1 MDSAERSRKRAQR
14 WSKRKAVLVHLAVC
28 FVVGALAPLA
38 ATRGPFIDGIRSS
51 VLPFGGVQRM
61 APPSPPAAPDIGLLL
76 IVTVTQPDADS
87 MSQEASLTR
96 LGHTLRL
103 VPPPLLWIVVGAEN
117 RSASTVQVLRGTG
130 VMFRHLTYAVSEN
143 NVTNIT
149 TAVNNATTDITVEAS
164 ATNNRTVEGSAT
176 TAVNNATNNSTVEAS
191 ATTAVNNATNNSTVE
206 ASATTAVNTTTTANT
221 TMEASA
227 STPVNNATTNNTVET
242 SASNTTTA
250 AEKNGANN
258 TIVEKTIME
267 GSASN
272 TTTATEKNGTNNTIV
287 KNNTTGNANDEADP
301 QKNVALSHIERHRLA
316 GVIHFTAASAIYDLE
331 FFEELRQT
339 RGVAAWPTA
348 TVSSA
353 DQTVTLQ
360 GPTCNSS
367 QITGWYSKDSSTNAT
382 ATHTADV
389 AAAQDTG
396 AIRNSS
402 SLPPEISISGL
413 GFRSSIL
420 WESEWFINS
429 NSTSGGSSQDYI
441 QLVRKM
447 AVGDRDGRKGIP
459 SDCSKSRIT
468 MWHLDMPKYTPEV
481 EEQETPREQSLLE
494 EDEEDYMT

>member
-14 WSKRKAVLVHLAVC
+14 WSKRKAVVVHLAVC

-38 ATRGPFIDGIRSS
+38 ATRGPGIRD
-51 VLPFGGVQRM
+51 GGVQRV

-76 IVTVTQPDADS
+76 IVTVTRPDEDG
-87 MSQEASLTR
+87 MLQEASLTR

-130 VMFRHLTYAVSEN
+130 VMFRHLTYAVDE
-143 NVTNIT
+143 
-149 TAVNNATTDITVEAS
+149 NNATNI
-164 ATNNRTVEGSAT
+164 T

-191 ATTAVNNATNNSTVE
+191 ATTAVNNFTNNSTMEASATIAVNNATNNNTVEASAAATTIAEKNGTNNTIVENNTTNNNTVE
-206 ASATTAVNTTTTANT
+206 ASATNTTDTAEKNGT
-221 TMEASA
+221 NNSI
-227 STPVNNATTNNTVET
+227 VKNNATNNNTVEA
-242 SASNTTTA
+242 SATNTTTA
-250 AEKNGANN
+250 AEKNGTNN
-258 TIVEKTIME
+258 TIVE
-267 GSASN
+267 
-272 TTTATEKNGTNNTIV
+272 
-287 KNNTTGNANDEADP
+287 NNTTGNAGDEGDL
-301 QKNVALSHIERHRLA
+301 KRNVALSHIERHRLA
-316 GVIHFTAASAIYDLE
+316 GVVHFAATSAIYDLR

-353 DQTVTLQ
+353 DQRVTLQ

-367 QITGWYSKDSSTNAT
+367 QITGWYSEDSGINAT
-382 ATHTADV
+382 ATHTTDA

-402 SLPPEISISGL
+402 CLPPEISISGL

-420 WESEWFINS
+420 WEWFINS
-429 NSTSGGSSQDYI
+429 NISSGGSSQDYI
-441 QLVRKM
+441 QLVRQM
-447 AVGDRDGRKGIP
+447 AVGDEDGWKGIP
-459 SDCSKSRIT
+459 SDCSESRIM
-468 MWHLDMPKYTPEV
+468 MWHLEMPKHTPEV

-494 EDEEDYMT
+494 EDEEDYMN

>member
-14 WSKRKAVLVHLAVC
+14 WSKRKAVVVHLAVC

-38 ATRGPFIDGIRSS
+38 ATRGPGIRD
-51 VLPFGGVQRM
+51 GGVQRV

-76 IVTVTQPDADS
+76 IVTVTRPDEDG
-87 MSQEASLTR
+87 MLQEASLTR

-130 VMFRHLTYAVSEN
+130 VMFRHLTYAVDE
-143 NVTNIT
+143 
-149 TAVNNATTDITVEAS
+149 NNATNI
-164 ATNNRTVEGSAT
+164 T

-191 ATTAVNNATNNSTVE
+191 ATTAVNNFTNNSTMEASTTNNNTVE
-206 ASATTAVNTTTTANT
+206 ASATNTTDTAEKNGT
-221 TMEASA
+221 NNSI
-227 STPVNNATTNNTVET
+227 VKNNATNNNTVEA
-242 SASNTTTA
+242 SATNTTTA
-250 AEKNGANN
+250 AEKNGTNN
-258 TIVEKTIME
+258 TIVE
-267 GSASN
+267 
-272 TTTATEKNGTNNTIV
+272 
-287 KNNTTGNANDEADP
+287 NNTTGNAGDEGDL
-301 QKNVALSHIERHRLA
+301 KRNVALSHIERHRLA
-316 GVIHFTAASAIYDLE
+316 GVVHFAATSAIYDLR

-353 DQTVTLQ
+353 DQRVTLQ

-367 QITGWYSKDSSTNAT
+367 QITGWYSEDSGINAT
-382 ATHTADV
+382 ATHTTDA

-402 SLPPEISISGL
+402 CLPPEISISGL

-420 WESEWFINS
+420 WEWFINS
-429 NSTSGGSSQDYI
+429 NISSGGSSQDYI
-441 QLVRKM
+441 QLVRQM
-447 AVGDRDGRKGIP
+447 AVGDEDGWKGIP
-459 SDCSKSRIT
+459 SDCSESRIM
-468 MWHLDMPKYTPEV
+468 MWHLEMPKHTPEV

-494 EDEEDYMT
+494 EDEEDYMN